1 MPTIVL
7 VEDDRTVC
15 ENTAEILEMEGY
27 TVVTASN
34 GKKGFQI
41 IMDLLPDLI
50 ICDILMPEMDGL
62 ELVGK
67 LGLHSELKTIPV
79 IFYSAKAEKKDIKKA
94 MDLGAYD
101 YIVKPSDLN
110 DLLASIR
117 KCMESIEYS

>member
-1 MPTIVL
+1 MATIVL
-7 VEDDRTVC
+7 VEDNRTVC

-27 TVVTASN
+27 TVITASD
-34 GKKGFQI
+34 GKKGFQK
-41 IMDLLPDLI
+41 IMDLLPDLV

-79 IFYSAKAEKKDIKKA
+79 IFYSAKAEKKDIKRA

-117 KCMESIEYS
+117 KCMNSTEYS

>member
-7 VEDDRTVC
+7 VEDNRTVC

-27 TVVTASN
+27 TVITASN
-34 GKKGFQI
+34 GKKGFQK
-41 IMDLLPDLI
+41 IMELLPDLI

-62 ELVGK
+62 ELVAK

-79 IFYSAKAEKKDIKKA
+79 IFYSAKAEKKDIKGA

-117 KCMESIEYS
+117 KCMESTEFS

>member
-7 VEDDRTVC
+7 VEDNRTVC

-34 GKKGFQI
+34 GKKGFQK
-41 IMDLLPDLI
+41 IMELLPDLI

-62 ELVGK
+62 ELVAK

-79 IFYSAKAEKKDIKKA
+79 IFYSAKAEKKDIKEA

-117 KCMESIEYS
+117 KCMESIEFS